1 MKKLW
6 FFIYVMV
13 ALFLCNAKVYATEN
27 LADGNTAN
35 ESKFVYLSDV
45 SYDQNKSFAGAGK
58 GIHLD
63 ENQDNQMITLKV
75 NGASTPFIKGV
86 CAWAISEMVYDL
98 SEYDYDYFTSYLGI
112 DISEQSTYFNS
123 GARFLIYTSDDCE
136 NWELKYTSDT
146 LYGWSE
152 SQFAK
157 VDIKGAKYLKLI
169 AHDNGNGGQY
179 WSNWYDETV
188 YADAKLVKE
197 DYVED
202 TSKLDFIK
210 TTDEYNEIIKENYN
224 NEITGDYELTLLQR
238 EFVNN
243 VGYDVLQALAK
254 YKSEY
259 KETISWLMND
269 KETLKLYLVG
279 GKPEGSYLNSIKVLT
294 QLYTKYKS
302 DLDNETVTKYGT
314 KLGDLYRTMILAL
327 SLTESGNVYLWVD
340 GSVPSDA
347 CTRYEIY
354 KKLHA
359 HEGQD
364 EELIEN
370 KVVEA
375 LTVEEMRWVMNTVID
390 DEEILWLNDFVR
402 NDKNGATSPYSY
414 IQYTF
419 DYNYDL
425 DQYYTEENY
434 SKWDEKY
441 HLSKYNIKYE
451 KGHPKLW
458 VVFEQGAVCGGLS
471 KTGSCIWGSYKG
483 LPNTCV
489 SQPAHCAYIYYT
501 KDSNGNGIWNL
512 GNDVSGWG
520 KSGKTEHLNVRT
532 MNDWGSGSY
541 TTGWN
546 ANYILLG
553 QAAQNEYSK
562 YEKAEEEMM
571 LANVYQDDSEKL
583 EEIYRNTIAKEEINF
598 DAWLGLVNLYD
609 KDSTKTEKDYYNL
622 AKEIAEIYKYYPNP
636 MYDLINLIKPHLTSV
651 EYETL
656 FTLLE
661 TRTLTAAANATN
673 DDSIQASAVRQVANN
688 LLGNID
694 TTIAEFS
701 FDGED
706 AGKIMLS
713 NRYSENDIVWDYSLD
728 GGETWT
734 QTEEHSVQLTDE
746 QIATITS
753 DNDIKVHIIGVD
765 YSDENIFTID
775 IKDSNGL
782 PSKLYANDLENKFIG
797 TVDTME
803 WKYSAED
810 EWTAF
815 GIKEPDL
822 VGNKTVIVRAG
833 ATGIY
838 LAQNDDKEYEF
849 TEENL
854 PDTQKYVSIDHLS
867 IDSVSSEQ
875 SGSGEYG
882 KNVIDGNINTMWH
895 TAYNGSDTDRTIVI
909 KVDEPIYLSAL
920 QYVPRQTGTNGR
932 TKNATL
938 YASLDGEEWTEVASA
953 TNWNNNATAKMLE
966 LSDSVK
972 AQYVKFVT
980 TENWGDGRSFA
991 SALMINLF
999 EDVTK
1004 KVQETTTQETSR
1016 ETSSAVDT
1024 TDESVEPIESQT
1036 DVTVDSSEEVE
1047 VSQSTSYAPDVTDE
1061 STDNAVTKPVT
1072 SKDEITEPV
1081 STKPTTDKTDTT
1093 EETKPNP
1100 TNAGNNTTDAT
1111 KNDQVTKVDSTS
1123 EKVTEQPTT
1132 NDVPTSDDTSKE
1144 DTEVTTETDTTKATS
1159 TSVKGTTT
1167 KNQKISLKKSKVKK
1181 VVNKNN
1187 KKIKLTFK
1195 KIAKATNYQ
1204 VKISKTKKFSKKKTV
1219 TKLVKKNAA
1228 SINVKKL
1235 KKTKKYYIKVRAVKK
1250 TSTGKVYGRWSK
1262 VKVVKKK

>member
-6 FFIYVMV
+6 FLVYVMV
-13 ALFLCNAKVYATEN
+13 ALFLCSGKVFAAEN
-27 LADGNTAN
+27 LTEENINN
-35 ESKFVYLSDV
+35 EGKFVYLSDI
-45 SYDQNKSFAGAGK
+45 SYINDKSFAGGNY
-58 GIHLD
+58 GIKID

-75 NGASTPFIKGV
+75 NETSTPFIKGI
-86 CAWAISEMVYDL
+86 CTWAISEIVYDL

-112 DISEQSTYFNS
+112 DESEQSTYFNS
-123 GARFLIYTSDDCE
+123 GAQFSIYTSDDCE
-136 NWELKYTSDT
+136 NWDLKYTSGT

-152 SQFAK
+152 SKFAK
-157 VDIKGAKYLKLI
+157 VDIKGAKYLKLL
-169 AHDNGNGGQY
+169 AHDNGNGNQY

-188 YADAKLVKE
+188 YADAKLIKE

-210 TTDEYNEIIKENYN
+210 TTDEYDEIIRENYDNEIG
-224 NEITGDYELTLLQR
+224 GDYELTLLQR

-243 VGYDVLQALAK
+243 VGYNVLQELAK

-259 KETISWLMND
+259 KETILWLMND
-269 KETLKLYLVG
+269 KETLKQYLVG

-302 DLDNETVTKYGT
+302 DLTNETVTKYGT

-347 CTRYEIY
+347 ITRYEIY
-354 KKLHA
+354 KKLHS
-359 HEGQD
+359 HEGQ
-364 EELIEN
+364 EAELIEN
-370 KVVEA
+370 KVFEA

-414 IQYTF
+414 IQYK
-419 DYNYDL
+419 DGYNYDL
-425 DQYYTEENY
+425 EQYYSQENY

-441 HLSKYNIKYE
+441 HLSKYNITYE

-471 KTGSCIWGSYKG
+471 KTGSCIWGAYKG

-501 KDSNGNGIWNL
+501 KDSNGNGLWNL

-520 KSGKTEHLNVRT
+520 KSGRTEHLNVRT

-546 ANYILLG
+546 ANYILLAQG
-553 QAAQNEYSK
+553 AQNEYSK
-562 YEKAEEEMM
+562 YEEAEEVMM
-571 LANVYQDDSEKL
+571 LANVYKDDSEKL

-609 KDSTKTEKDYYNL
+609 KDSTKTEEDYYNL
-622 AKEIAEIYKYYPNP
+622 AKEIAEVYKYYPNP
-636 MYDLINLIKPHLTSV
+636 MYDLINLIKPHITSV

-656 FTLLE
+656 FVLLE

-673 DDSIQASAVRQVANN
+673 DDSIQASAVRQVANQ

-701 FDGED
+701 FDGEN

-713 NRYSENDIVWDYSLD
+713 NRYEENDVVWDYSLD
-728 GGETWT
+728 GGNTWT
-734 QTEEHSVQLTDE
+734 KSEEHSVKLTDS
-746 QIATITS
+746 QIQSITAE
-753 DNDIKVHIIGVD
+753 NDIKVHIIGVD
-765 YSDENIFTID
+765 YSQENIFTID
-775 IKDSNGL
+775 IKKSNGL

-797 TVDTME
+797 YVDTME
-803 WKYSAED
+803 WKYNNED
-810 EWTAF
+810 KWTAF
-815 GIKEPDL
+815 AKEQPDL
-822 VGNKTVIVRAG
+822 TGNRTVEVRAG

-838 LAQNDDKEYEF
+838 LTQEVAETYEF

-882 KNVIDGNINTMWH
+882 KNAIDGNINTMWH
-895 TAYNGSDTDRTIVI
+895 TAYNGSDSDRTIVI
-909 KVDEPIYLSAL
+909 KMDEPIYLSAL
-920 QYVPRQTGTNGR
+920 QYVPRQSESNGR

-938 YASLDGEEWTEVASA
+938 YTSLDGKEWIEVASVTDWA
-953 TNWNNNATAKMLE
+953 NNAVAKMLE
-966 LSDSVK
+966 LSESVK
-972 AQYVKFVT
+972 AQYIKFVT
-980 TENWGDGRSFA
+980 TENWGDGRNFA
-991 SALMINLF
+991 SATMINLF
-999 EDVTK
+999 EDATK
-1004 KVQETTTQETSR
+1004 KVQDTTTETATTENTSII
-1016 ETSSAVDT
+1016 ETV
-1024 TDESVEPIESQT
+1024 
-1036 DVTVDSSEEVE
+1036 
-1047 VSQSTSYAPDVTDE
+1047 
-1061 STDNAVTKPVT
+1061 VTKPT
-1072 SKDEITEPV
+1072 IDKTETV
-1081 STKPTTDKTDTT
+1081 ETVVTKPTTDKTETVVTKPTTDKTETT
-1093 EETKPNP
+1093 EETKPNT
-1100 TNAGNNTTDAT
+1100 TNNDNNTSNPTE
-1111 KNDQVTKVDSTS
+1111 NNEVTKVNLTSASDVNITS
-1123 EKVTEQPTT
+1123 EQTT
-1132 NDVPTSDDTSKE
+1132 NLLTTSDLASDN
-1144 DTEVTTETDTTKATS
+1144 TS
-1159 TSVKGTTT
+1159 TENAEITTGREDAT
-1167 KNQKISLKKSKVKK
+1167 DVSTTNVNITTFKNEKISLKRSKVNKA
-1181 VVNKNN
+1181 VNKNN
-1187 KKIKLTFK
+1187 NKIKLTFK
-1195 KIAKATNYQ
+1195 KISKATNYQ
-1204 VKISKTKKFSKKKTV
+1204 VKVSKTKKFSMKKTI
-1219 TKLVKKNAA
+1219 TKFVKKNTAL
-1228 SINVKKL
+1228 INVKKL

-1250 TSTGKVYGRWSK
+1250 TKKGKIYGRWSK
-1262 VKVVKKK
+1262 IKIVKKK